1 MDDTSWLDRA
11 RHALALTRAVQGFM
25 TAAGAAIV
33 YVAISREHAGLSL
46 LTGYVI
52 ISALIA
58 FGWAAMSV
66 WVWRSMPVE
75 HVLLAV
81 ERAQYMS
88 RRDVVLCATTPLLG
102 AALLAAFHGSAAAF
116 GLLVTLSALPY
127 GRLMERF
134 VVVPQADCQLAVW
147 LEQHQRPV

>member
-11 RHALALTRAVQGFM
+11 RHALALARAVQGFM

-33 YVAISREHAGLSL
+33 YVAISREHAGVQQ
-46 LTGYVI
+46 TGYVI
-52 ISALIA
+52 ISTLIA
-58 FGWAAMSV
+58 FWWAAMSL

-75 HVLLAV
+75 RVLLAV

-88 RRDVVLCATTPLLG
+88 RRDVVLCATTPLLS
-102 AALLAAFHGSAAAF
+102 AALLAAFHGSAVSF
-116 GLLVTLSALPY
+116 GLLVTLSAPPY

-134 VVVPQADCQLAVW
+134 VVVPQADRQLAVW
-147 LEQHQRPV
+147 LEEHQRPV